1 MTARVRSLC
10 FLPVLVMLLGLM
22 GLSAAVAASPVDTPA
37 GQSPDW
43 LPECYS
49 TNNQIQTSLQQTAA
63 SYPQIATLTDAGLSW
78 EGTRHLW
85 LLKLTNN
92 ARPEPKPA
100 IYLVAAQRPRDIATA
115 EMLLR
120 YANYLTRNYGADS
133 DVTWLLDNRSVYI
146 MPMANPDGYN
156 QVYSNGLNWPKNTD
170 NSNGCSDPRN
180 WGTDLNRNYP
190 FHWNER
196 GTSGDPCDSSY
207 PGPSALSEPE
217 SQHILSSFV
226 GSSTGLLVNLQ
237 APGPA
242 ILYPWGYSAAAAPD
256 MAGFDALGW
265 NLARLNGTPRS
276 SVSSEYSYLAAR
288 AQAIS
293 GDLTDAAYGL
303 YGVPSLSLSIGATLN
318 PDCGNLNALWEAQR
332 PALLYATKAVGTTTS
347 NTLSHAFGPAVSALR
362 AVYSQGNLQVT
373 GVLSANYGMV
383 AGAVY
388 AIDAPGD
395 DGSGTPMSGDFGG
408 GTANVSA
415 NIDTSGLANG
425 RHLLL
430 TQGVNSTGQWGVFS
444 SLFFTVTGNVATST
458 PLVSPTPLP
467 ATPTRTSTATGTP
480 SATPTQTATPT
491 SSPISTSTAAATTT
505 ALSETN
511 TVTPTRTQT
520 GTATNTPLPTSTR
533 TTTPSRTPTFTRTP
547 SATRTQTSTRTPTF
561 TRTTTPSRTPT
572 FTRTPSATRTQTSTR
587 TPSSTRTLTPTPA
600 PSYTRTPILTG
611 TPVSTDTQTPT
622 RTPTFTRTST
632 LTRTP
637 TPTYTSTPTGTPS
650 FTRTSTSTPTP
661 VLPRTATP
669 MPCEAYSDVSSGQY
683 FYQAVDWLTCRGIVS
698 GYADGTFRPFN
709 PATRA
714 QIVKMVVVGEGWT
727 LIEPEEP
734 TFSDTQPADWF
745 YSVVETAVAHHIVGG
760 YADGTFHPNSQV
772 TRGQLSKII
781 VLARGWPL
789 LEPETPHFSDVPGG
803 STFYTYI
810 ETAQAHAVV
819 SGYGDGTFRPN
830 ANATRGQLSKML
842 YIALSPGRKQ

>member
-1 MTARVRSLC
+1 MAARLRSLL
-10 FLPVLVMLLGLM
+10 FLLLFVILLGLM
-22 GLSAAVAASPVDTPA
+22 GVTATGAASAIDTPA
-37 GQSPDW
+37 SPGPDW

-49 TNNQIQTSLQQTAA
+49 TNDQIQTFLQQSAA
-63 SYPQIATLTDAGLSW
+63 RYPQIAALTDAGLSW

-92 ARPEPKPA
+92 AAPGPKPV

-120 YANYLTRNYGADS
+120 YANYLTRNYGVDP
-133 DVTWLLDNRSVYI
+133 DVTWLLDNRSVYLL
-146 MPMANPDGYN
+146 PMANPDGYF
-156 QVYSNGLNWPKNTD
+156 QVYSNASNWAKNTD
-170 NSNGCSDPRN
+170 NGNGCGDPSN

-207 PGPSALSEPE
+207 PGPSALFEPE
-217 SQHILSSFV
+217 SQHILSSLA
-226 GSSTGLLVNLQ
+226 GSSPALLINLQ

-242 ILYPWGYSAAAAPD
+242 VVYPWGYSSAAAPD
-256 MAGFDALGW
+256 VAGFDALGW
-265 NLARLNGTPRS
+265 KLGRLNGTPRS

-288 AQAIS
+288 EQAIS

-303 YGVPSLSLSIGATLN
+303 YGAPSLSLSIGATLN
-318 PDCGNLNALWEAQR
+318 PDCGNLNSLWEAQR
-332 PALLYATKAVGTTTS
+332 PALLYATKAVGATTS
-347 NTLSHAFGPAVSALR
+347 NTLSHAFGPDVSSLAAVS
-362 AVYSQGNLQVT
+362 SQGSLQVT
-373 GVLSANYGMV
+373 GVLSANYGTV

-415 NIDTSGLANG
+415 NVDTSGLANG

-430 TQGVNSTGQWGVFS
+430 AQGVNSTGQWGVFS
-444 SLFFTVTGNVATST
+444 SLFFTVTGNVATPT
-458 PLVSPTPLP
+458 PLVSATPPP
-467 ATPTRTSTATGTP
+467 ATPTRTGTATSTP
-480 SATPTQTATPT
+480 SATLTLTATPT
-491 SSPISTSTAAATTT
+491 SPATSTSTVTPTTT

-520 GTATNTPLPTSTR
+520 GTVTPTR
-533 TTTPSRTPTFTRTP
+533 TTTPTRTSTGTATNTPPPTSTRTP
-547 SATRTQTSTRTPTF
+547 SATRTQMS
-561 TRTTTPSRTPT
+561 
-572 FTRTPSATRTQTSTR
+572 TRTPSATRT
-587 TPSSTRTLTPTPA
+587 PSSTRTPTPTRT
-600 PSYTRTPILTG
+600 PSYTPTPILTG
-611 TPVSTDTQTPT
+611 TPVSTHTDTPT
-622 RTPTFTRTST
+622 RTPTFTRTPT

-637 TPTYTSTPTGTPS
+637 TRTGTPS
-650 FTRTSTSTPTP
+650 YTRTSTSTPTS

-669 MPCEAYSDVSSGQY
+669 LPCEEYSDVSSGQY

-714 QIVKMVVVGEGWT
+714 QIVKMVVAGEGWD
-727 LIEPEEP
+727 LIAPEEP
-734 TFSDTQPADWF
+734 TFSDVQPADWF
-745 YSVVETAVAHHIVGG
+745 YSVVETGAAHHIIGG

-772 TRGQLSKII
+772 TRAQLSKII
-781 VLARGWPL
+781 VLAEGWTL
-789 LEPETPHFSDVPGG
+789 LDPETPHFSDVPRG
-803 STFYTYI
+803 SVFYSYI
-810 ETAQAHAVV
+810 ETARAYAIV

-830 ANATRGQLSKML
+830 SNATRGQLSKML
-842 YIALSPGRKQ
+842 YIALSLQRRN